1 MKRMATL
8 ICVLALAGIVRA
20 EDKPNPT
27 GTWKYTAEVNGQ
39 SIEVT
44 IKLKLEGDKLTGT
57 VSVLDM
63 ESNIED
69 GKYHDGEVSFKV
81 NREMNGNK
89 FTIKYKGKIKGDTF
103 KGKSRARTGRA
114 DQHPRVRGQALQ
126 GVKRTCP
133 TIKCRSARLVPDPKA
148 SASDDNHQVLSH
160 TDALI

>member
-8 ICVLALAGIVRA
+8 ICMLAFVGMARA

-39 SIEVT
+39 SFEVT

-63 ESNIED
+63 ESKIED
-69 GKYHDGEVSFKV
+69 GKFQGGEVSFKV

-89 FTIKYKGKIKGDTF
+89 FTLKYTGQIKGDTL
-103 KGKSRARTGRA
+103 KGKRELER
-114 DQHPRVRGQALQ
+114 DGQTNTREFEA
-126 GVKRTCP
+126 KRS
-133 TIKCRSARLVPDPKA
+133 KE
-148 SASDDNHQVLSH
+148 
-160 TDALI
+160 

>member
-8 ICVLALAGIVRA
+8 ICVLTQAGMVRA

-69 GKYHDGEVSFKV
+69 GKYQDREVSFKV

-103 KGKSRARTGRA
+103 KGKRELER
-114 DQHPRVRGQALQ
+114 DGQTNTREFEA
-126 GVKRTCP
+126 KRS
-133 TIKCRSARLVPDPKA
+133 KE
-148 SASDDNHQVLSH
+148 
-160 TDALI
+160 